1 MFTKFNADKFVL
13 CSQVQLVSTQQELLL
28 FDRYE
33 KVRISCDVVSNPSSD
48 LSFHWVFNTTSDRVD
63 IDQAR
68 VMVEGTRSIVEYV
81 PRSVPLL

>member
-1 MFTKFNADKFVL
+1 M
-13 CSQVQLVSTQQELLL
+13 
-28 FDRYE
+28 
-33 KVRISCDVVSNPSSD
+33 RISCDVVSNPSSD